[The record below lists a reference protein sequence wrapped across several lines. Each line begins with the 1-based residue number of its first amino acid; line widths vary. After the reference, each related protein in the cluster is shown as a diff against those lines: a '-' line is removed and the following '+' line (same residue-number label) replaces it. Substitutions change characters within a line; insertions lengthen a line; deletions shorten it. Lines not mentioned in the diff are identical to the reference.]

1 MRKMM
6 KMLKLKPWVLIGMTL
21 FLLLSGVTSH
31 AEPFMSEIIQ
41 GEVNKVDVPGRSIV
55 INGKQFKVAI
65 DPAISSYNSKLS
77 QTYLLDLRE
86 LKSGQSYYF
95 EVVAKGRDMQN
106 ANYTDVIFIATQLPA
121 E

>member
-1 MRKMM
+1 M
-6 KMLKLKPWVLIGMTL
+6 KMLKQKSWVLTGMTL
-21 FLLLSGVTSH
+21 FLLLSGVTTH

-65 DPAISSYNSKLS
+65 DPSVSSYNSKLS

-95 EVVAKGRDMQN
+95 EIVARGRDMQN
-106 ANYTDVIFIATQLPA
+106 NNYTDVIFIANQLPA